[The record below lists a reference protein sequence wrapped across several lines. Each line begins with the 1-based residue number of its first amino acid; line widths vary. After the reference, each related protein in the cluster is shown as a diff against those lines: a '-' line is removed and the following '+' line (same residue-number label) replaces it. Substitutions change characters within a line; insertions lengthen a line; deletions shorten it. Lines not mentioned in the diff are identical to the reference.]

1 MNLSFDLYRVF
12 YYVCKNLSITEAA
25 KCLYVSQPAIT
36 KQIKNLETGLGKEL
50 FIRNKK
56 GLVLT
61 DDGKKLYD
69 KIKDSVEKLSSIE
82 EGEDE
87 SEEFTIR
94 IVAGYN
100 TLKSY
105 LVNSMSKFSEE
116 HPNVKFEVATYPF
129 DESIERLRDDK
140 ADLIFMNMKR
150 KNDTLNDLQIKKCL
164 EIEDILVVSKD
175 MKSNFPDKIK
185 LIDLNNYPIIC
196 KLGASTTRE
205 NIETYF
211 SKYNLTFVPKY
222 ELSNVWLIE
231 EYVKSNKGIGLV
243 GRDTIDE
250 ELKNGNYIE
259 IKTDVELPHREIGYA
274 IRKNYSHKNVVD
286 EFIAGIFS

>member
-1 MNLSFDLYRVF
+1 MNLSFDLYRIF

-25 KCLYVSQPAIT
+25 KNLYVSQPAIT
-36 KQIKNLETGLGKEL
+36 KQIKNLETGLGKVL

-61 DDGKKLYD
+61 DDGKKLYE

-116 HPNVKFEVATYPF
+116 HPNIKFEVATYPYA
-129 DESIERLRDDK
+129 ESIERLREDK
-140 ADLIFMNMKR
+140 ADLIFMNMKK
-150 KNDTLNDLQIKKCL
+150 KNDSLNDLQIKKCL
-164 EIEDILVVSKD
+164 EIEDILVVSKE
-175 MKSNFPDKIK
+175 MKEKFPDTIK

-196 KLGASTTRE
+196 KLGSSTTRE
-205 NIETYF
+205 NIEEYF
-211 SKYNLTFVPKY
+211 NKFNQTFIPKY
-222 ELSNVWLIE
+222 ELSNAWLIE

-250 ELKNGNYIE
+250 DIKNGNCFE
-259 IKTDVELPHREIGYA
+259 IKTDIELPHREIGYA
-274 IRKNYSHKNVVD
+274 VRKNYSHKNIID
-286 EFIAGIFS
+286 EFIAGIIS

>member
-1 MNLSFDLYRVF
+1 MNLSFDLYRIF

-25 KCLYVSQPAIT
+25 KNLYVSQPAIT
-36 KQIKNLETGLGKEL
+36 KQIKNLETGLGKVL

-61 DDGKKLYD
+61 DDGKKLYE

-116 HPNVKFEVATYPF
+116 HPNIKFEVATYPYA
-129 DESIERLRDDK
+129 ESIERLREDK
-140 ADLIFMNMKR
+140 ADLIFMNMKK
-150 KNDTLNDLQIKKCL
+150 KNDSLNDLQIKKCL
-164 EIEDILVVSKD
+164 EIEDILVVSKE
-175 MKSNFPDKIK
+175 MKEKFPDMIK

-196 KLGASTTRE
+196 KLGSSTTRE
-205 NIETYF
+205 NIEEYF
-211 SKYNLTFVPKY
+211 NKFNQTFIPKY
-222 ELSNVWLIE
+222 ELSNAWLIE

-250 ELKNGNYIE
+250 DIKNGNCFE
-259 IKTDVELPHREIGYA
+259 IKTDIELPHREIGYA
-274 IRKNYSHKNVVD
+274 VRKNYSHKNIID
-286 EFIAGIFS
+286 EFIAGIIS